1 MKGSGRSA
9 FQRFL
14 IPAAAVAV
22 VILLAAL
29 LIYNWDL
36 SQSLGEPLPAA
47 AGTERRVILLVVDRL
62 GYRDLIG
69 RAEPQLRSLLEKG
82 ALALMNARSGRAG
95 SESAYLSLGTAARAV
110 AGLEGGAAYN
120 LDEMVEEV
128 PAAALYRRLNGKE
141 ARGEVIFLHPY
152 TLQEKNDA
160 LNYPVRVGFLGEQLA
175 VAGLTAAVRGNADGA
190 APARHAAL
198 IAMDPAG
205 QVPLG
210 DVGAAV
216 LTADPLFPYG
226 LRTDPAAATAAVAAQ
241 LGSAALVVLDFG
253 DLARLDHY
261 WPQLAPERRAPALD
275 AALKNLDQL
284 LAGLLTLVDEGTMLL
299 LVAPSPPLNRAGGGL
314 ELTPLVM
321 VSAALEPG
329 LLTSSTTR
337 RLGLI
342 TNTDLAP
349 LLLSYLKG
357 EAPAAGGGQSLA
369 FTPSGDASA
378 FLERFFTRAELTYR
392 QRPALLK
399 GYVLAMIITLPVSL
413 ASLALRHRT
422 APCLFR
428 ILEGLMLVPA
438 ALLLLPAAASFPLP
452 AAWLSGALLAGTILL
467 LLLAL
472 QPLRKMGR
480 PAFWAALGLFTSLA
494 VIIAALAGAR
504 LQQLSFLGYDP
515 IGGSR
520 FYGIGNEYMGVVVG
534 ASILGVTAL
543 AELLERGSRSGLL
556 ERGKTSPV
564 SERMSGRVSERVSG
578 SQKLLS
584 LAVLLFFG
592 LIIVIFASPR
602 FGANLGGTITAAV
615 AYAVAWGITWPRL
628 AGLARPARQANRL
641 RNLAVIA
648 AAFLLFALAALWA
661 FNFYWQPPF
670 PSHLGNFGEMVGSR
684 GVEAIVETV
693 QRKLSMN
700 WRLIRY
706 SIWSRAFLTMI
717 GLLVV
722 LFFYPIGALRRLKE
736 EQPYLINGAAASVAG
751 SVAALL
757 LNDSGIVAA
766 ATILL
771 YAVPPV
777 LIAMIT
783 RVWENRSLEKLSIGP
798 SP

>member
-1 MKGSGRSA
+1 
-9 FQRFL
+9 
-14 IPAAAVAV
+14 
-22 VILLAAL
+22 
-29 LIYNWDL
+29 
-36 SQSLGEPLPAA
+36 
-47 AGTERRVILLVVDRL
+47 
-62 GYRDLIG
+62 
-69 RAEPQLRSLLEKG
+69 
-82 ALALMNARSGRAG
+82 
-95 SESAYLSLGTAARAV
+95 
-110 AGLEGGAAYN
+110 
-120 LDEMVEEV
+120 
-128 PAAALYRRLNGKE
+128 
-141 ARGEVIFLHPY
+141 
-152 TLQEKNDA
+152 
-160 LNYPVRVGFLGEQLA
+160 
-175 VAGLTAAVRGNADGA
+175 
-190 APARHAAL
+190 
-198 IAMDPAG
+198 
-205 QVPLG
+205 
-210 DVGAAV
+210 
-216 LTADPLFPYG
+216 
-226 LRTDPAAATAAVAAQ
+226 
-241 LGSAALVVLDFG
+241 
-253 DLARLDHY
+253 
-261 WPQLAPERRAPALD
+261 
-275 AALKNLDQL
+275 L
-284 LAGLLTLVDEGTMLL
+284 LAGLLPLVDEGTMLL
-299 LVAPSPPLNRAGGGL
+299 LLAPSPPLNRPGGGL

-329 LLTSSTTR
+329 LLTSPTTR

-357 EAPAAGGGQSLA
+357 ETPAAGGGQSLA
-369 FTPSGDASA
+369 FTASGEAAA

-413 ASLALRHRT
+413 ASLALRHRA
-422 APCLFR
+422 APYLFQ

-494 VIIAALAGAR
+494 VIIDALAGAR

-520 FYGIGNEYMGVVVG
+520 FYGIGNEYMGVVLG

-543 AELLERGSRSGLL
+543 AERLEQGSRTGLL
-556 ERGKTSPV
+556 ERGKTGPV
-564 SERMSGRVSERVSG
+564 SERMSGRVSERRSG

-615 AYAVAWGITWPRL
+615 AYAVAWGLTWPRM
-628 AGLARPARQANRL
+628 AGLAGVDRPAGQANRL

-670 PSHLGNFGEMVGSR
+670 PSHLGHFGEMVGSR
-684 GVEAIVETV
+684 GVEGIVETV

-766 ATILL
+766 ATMLL

-783 RVWENRSLEKLSIGP
+783 RVWENRSLEKLSLEP